1 MLCAELINSCS
12 HDKVA
17 EAAVLSIGGD
27 FNKRVAMLA
36 RASNMT
42 PGRFAAQYVRRFSEE
57 AQDEDW
63 DALAAVIAGCDTPI
77 LHGLRW
83 LVETMLDE
91 DVQGVRSLAKT
102 QGHRGGPV
110 RQGLGLGMLCI

>member
-27 FNKRVAMLA
+27 FHDRVVMLA

-42 PGRFAAQYVRRFSEE
+42 PGRFAAQFVRRFAEE
-57 AQDEDW
+57 AHDEDW
-63 DALAAVIAGCDTPI
+63 DALAAVVAGCDTPI
-77 LHGLRW
+77 LYGLRW

-91 DVQGVRSLAKT
+91 DVQGMRSEARI
-102 QGHRGGPV
+102 QRRRGGPI
-110 RQGLGLGMLCI
+110 REGLGLGMLCA